1 MEITNNNIGK
11 SKKYKIEIN
20 GKIFQLSEKDYY
32 ERFLLIPYL
41 LNNKLV
47 INEKET

>member
-1 MEITNNNIGK
+1 MK
-11 SKKYKIEIN
+11 FKKYGIKIN
-20 GKIFQLSEKDYY
+20 GKTYLLSKKDYY